1 MGNRNLL
8 FESIFNRKFSD
19 EDIRN
24 FLEQVTKEHPYFS
37 PAQYFLLLQADKEST
52 AYAQQVAKTSV
63 LFNNPH
69 WLKFQLDEYDRNP
82 AELSNSIVTH
92 NNEVVLAESTAK
104 TYPEFEA
111 PAETTN
117 ENELSAINSFE
128 QEAAFQEP
136 EDLVIIYQATEPAI
150 EVASTPNELEEIA
163 VKEIEH
169 DVKEVEIEQIVEE
182 VSMPAEDSLV
192 NDEVKEVE
200 IEQIVEE
207 VSMPA
212 EDSLVNDEVK
222 EVEIE
227 QIVEEASIP
236 AEDSLVNNE
245 VKEVEIEQIVED
257 ASIPAEDSLVNDEN
271 KSQNEVNE
279 VEIEQIVEK
288 ELIHEEDIPVN
299 EENEAQNE
307 VKEIEIEQL
316 VEEAQMDTED
326 SPVNEENEAQ
336 MEGDEIVYR
345 ETAPEI
351 KTTVHSGH
359 FNDADS
365 PLVNEAETEEDIS
378 SDKEEMAPLNF
389 RLNIDTS
396 STTEDTISFEPLHA
410 TDYFASLGIKLSGEI
425 QPTDKLGKQL
435 KSFTEWLKTMKKI
448 HSDQQ
453 ARQNG
458 QAEITVQKLA
468 ENSNKQQ
475 EVVTESM
482 ADVLLQ
488 QGKAKKA
495 IEVYKKLSL
504 LDSSKS
510 AYFAAKIDQL
520 KEH

>member
-207 VSMPA
+207 
-212 EDSLVNDEVK
+212 
-222 EVEIE
+222 
-227 QIVEEASIP
+227 ASIP

-396 STTEDTISFEPLHA
+396 ATTEDTISFEPLHA

>member
-169 DVKEVEIEQIVEE
+169 DVKEVEIEQIVE
-182 VSMPAEDSLV
+182 
-192 NDEVKEVE
+192 
-200 IEQIVEE
+200 
-207 VSMPA
+207 
-212 EDSLVNDEVK
+212 
-222 EVEIE
+222 
-227 QIVEEASIP
+227 
-236 AEDSLVNNE
+236 
-245 VKEVEIEQIVED
+245 D

-396 STTEDTISFEPLHA
+396 ATTEDTISFEPLHA

>member
-104 TYPEFEA
+104 TCPEFEA

-169 DVKEVEIEQIVEE
+169 D
-182 VSMPAEDSLV
+182 
-192 NDEVKEVE
+192 VKEVE

-396 STTEDTISFEPLHA
+396 ATTEDTISFEPLHA

>member
-1 MGNRNLL
+1 MSNRNLL
-8 FESIFNRKFSD
+8 FESIFNRKFLD
-19 EDIRN
+19 EDICN

-82 AELSNSIVTH
+82 AELSNSIDTH
-92 NNEVVLAESTAK
+92 NNEVVFGESTAK

-128 QEAAFQEP
+128 QEAAFQAP
-136 EDLVIIYQATEPAI
+136 EDLVIIYKATEPAF
-150 EVASTPNELEEIA
+150 EAASTPNELEEI
-163 VKEIEH
+163 VVEEIE
-169 DVKEVEIEQIVEE
+169 
-182 VSMPAEDSLV
+182 
-192 NDEVKEVE
+192 NEVKEVE
-200 IEQIVEE
+200 IEQIVEAP
-207 VSMPA
+207 SMPA
-212 EDSLVNDEVK
+212 EDSLVNNEVK

-245 VKEVEIEQIVED
+245 VKEVEIEQIAEE

-279 VEIEQIVEK
+279 VETEQIVEK

-316 VEEAQMDTED
+316 VEEAQMNIED
-326 SPVNEENEAQ
+326 SPVNEENESQ
-336 MEGDEIVYR
+336 MEGDEIVYK

-365 PLVNEAETEEDIS
+365 PLVNEAETEEDIP

-389 RLNIDTS
+389 RLNIDKS
-396 STTEDTISFEPLHA
+396 ATTEDTISFEPLHA

-453 ARQNG
+453 AQQSG